1 MATATFPESRGLHTT
16 TFFVFIWVAAQGWAQ
31 DAKDIVRRAEARTRG
46 GSSASR
52 LTITT
57 VRPTWTREMA
67 VKAWTLGND
76 LTLIL
81 ITAPVKDR
89 GIVFLRRGREV
100 WNWLPSI
107 ERNIKLPPSMMGQSW
122 MGTDFTNDD
131 LVKEA
136 SIVEDYEHR
145 LEGEDS
151 VGGRLCHRIRLTP
164 KPEASVVWGRLV
176 MWVDK
181 RDLLM
186 LRTEY
191 YDEAGVLANTL
202 LASDVR
208 MLGGR
213 LLPGRV
219 EMVPADKKGYRT
231 VMTYQDLVFDPSL
244 PPQFFTTQQMPK
256 VQ

>member
-1 MATATFPESRGLHTT
+1 LRIEAL
-16 TFFVFIWVAAQGWAQ
+16 FILLTVVIHASAQ
-31 DAKDIVRRAEARTRG
+31 DARDIVRRADARTRG
-46 GSSASR
+46 NASASR
-52 LTITT
+52 ITITT
-57 VRPTWTREMA
+57 VRPSWSREMT
-67 VKAWTLGND
+67 VKAWTQGND
-76 LTLIL
+76 QTLIL
-81 ITAPVKDR
+81 VTAPVKDK

-100 WNWLPSI
+100 WNWIPSI

-136 SIVEDYEHR
+136 SIVDDYVHR

-191 YDEAGVLANTL
+191 YDEADMLVNTL

-213 LLPGRV
+213 LLPSRI
-219 EMVPADKKGYRT
+219 EMIPADKKGHKT
-231 VMTYQDLVFDPSL
+231 VMTYQELVFDPSL
-244 PPQFFTTQQMPK
+244 PPQFFTTQQMSK
-256 VQ
+256 LQ

>member
-1 MATATFPESRGLHTT
+1 
-16 TFFVFIWVAAQGWAQ
+16 
-31 DAKDIVRRAEARTRG
+31 VRRAEARTRG
-46 GSSASR
+46 DASAAQ

-57 VRPTWTREMA
+57 VRPSWTREMR
-67 VKAWTLGND
+67 VKAWTQGRD
-76 LTLIL
+76 VTLIL
-81 ITAPVKDR
+81 VTAPAKDK

-100 WNWLPSI
+100 WNWIPAI

-136 SIVEDYEHR
+136 SIVDDYEHR

-151 VGGRLCHRIRLTP
+151 VGGRRCHRIRLTP

-176 MWVDK
+176 MWVDQ

-191 YDEAGVLANTL
+191 YDEAGGLANTL

-219 EMVPADKKGYRT
+219 EMVPADKKGHRT
-231 VMTYQDLVFDPSL
+231 VMTYQDLVFDPPL
-244 PPQFFTTQQMPK
+244 PPWFFTTQQMSR